1 MHYTRLLT
9 AYTSAALCFLA
20 PLTVSAQSD
29 KKEQKDEVEEIIRN
43 IKDSDFKREIKALEE
58 AANLLAEVND
68 EASAKKAVQKLTQVF
83 NRLPVPVK
91 GNEEILK
98 TWARSQNR
106 VSFQMWR
113 LKDEPYFEKL
123 KMQALWSLITDPF
136 SRPTAEK

>member
-1 MHYTRLLT
+1 M
-9 AYTSAALCFLA
+9 
-20 PLTVSAQSD
+20 
-29 KKEQKDEVEEIIRN
+29 EEIIRN